1 MASNSEITVKYK
13 AFGWIDGAAVKK
25 LVKDGG
31 ESCCEEV

>member
-1 MASNSEITVKYK
+1 VASNSEITVKRK
-13 AFGWIDGAAVKK
+13 AFGWIDGATVKE